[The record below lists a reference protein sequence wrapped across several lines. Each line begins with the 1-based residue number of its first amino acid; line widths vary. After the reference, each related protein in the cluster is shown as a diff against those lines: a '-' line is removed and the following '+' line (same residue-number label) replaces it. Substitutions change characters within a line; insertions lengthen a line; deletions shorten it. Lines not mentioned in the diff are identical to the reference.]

1 MKARQPRKKR
11 LVSALKKQKARL
23 VKITPGK
30 VELVFGKRKVRFK
43 IVANNARN
51 HVGEWH
57 RKKPIVFVDR
67 HLKGLDRKSIAVHEA
82 VEKHVAQK
90 YKLDVDSQAHSI
102 AVRAEREWL
111 KKKKGNWR
119 SHQMKVYHDWRKHG
133 KK

>member
-1 MKARQPRKKR
+1 MASRKLAVVRRLKKVRPRK
-11 LVSALKKQKARL
+11 V
-23 VKITPGK
+23 VVGPGK
-30 VELVFGKRKVRFK
+30 VELVFGGRKVRFK

-57 RKKPIVFVDR
+57 RRKPIVFVDK

-90 YKLDVDSQAHSI
+90 YELDVDSQAHAI
-102 AVRAEREWL
+102 AVKAEREWL

-119 SHQMKVYHDWRKHG
+119 SHQMKVYHDWKRHGRK
-133 KK
+133 